1 MNKQWKLLVLKF
13 EALSKRER
21 VIVFVALGLLL
32 LFLGNVFFIEPQ
44 LKQQKVLKLKYEQD
58 LLQIS
63 SLQIEIAQRTAALR
77 IDPDADIKKRILEA
91 GLRLQSMDEE
101 LLGLQK
107 NLVRPERMDAL
118 LENILKRNKRLQ
130 LISLRSLPVVNL
142 MDVTSASDL
151 PIAGDLKSTAV
162 GAEGL
167 AIIPALSGGIDERSI
182 YKHEVELILHG
193 NYLDML
199 NYMRELES
207 MPERVYWSK
216 SSLKVI
222 EYPKA
227 SLSLHL
233 FTLSLEKKWLNL

>member
-1 MNKQWKLLVLKF
+1 MNQQWKLFLAKF

-32 LFLGNVFFIEPQ
+32 LFLGNIFVLEPQ
-44 LKQQKVLKLKYEQD
+44 LKQQKILKLKHESD
-58 LLQIS
+58 LLQNS
-63 SLQIEIAQRTAALR
+63 ALQMEIAQRSAA
-77 IDPDADIKKRILEA
+77 IKTDPDAEVKQRIADVRNRLLQMDVELA
-91 GLRLQSMDEE
+91 GVH
-101 LLGLQK
+101 K
-107 NLVRPERMDAL
+107 NLVRPERMDTL
-118 LENILKRNKRLQ
+118 LENILRRNKRLQ

-142 MDVTSASDL
+142 MDVASASDT
-151 PIAGDLKSTAV
+151 STGGASTTATV

-167 AIIPALSGGIDERSI
+167 LANPGQGGGIDERSI
-182 YKHEVELILHG
+182 YKHEVELILQG

-199 NYMRELES
+199 SYMRELES